1 MKGTIDGTE
10 ASRLKNLILQL
21 IIFLWDIF
29 FMLKSQITEVA
40 EIFRA
45 VILSFIS
52 DSHNNYKIS
61 RGIM

>member
-1 MKGTIDGTE
+1 MG
-10 ASRLKNLILQL
+10 RL
-21 IIFLWDIF
+21 

-40 EIFRA
+40 EIFQA

-61 RGIM
+61 RGIL